1 MLRVLVVDD
10 NAGMRL
16 VLQKAVEKA
25 GHTVVGQADNGEDAV
40 KQVEALRPDV
50 LFIDVEMPGM
60 DGVEAARRIQ
70 DIDPKVVIVFATA
83 HEEYR
88 KEAFEIYAYD
98 YLMKPF
104 AIERVAATLERV
116 QQQQQGLIT
125 EPIQEKKA
133 APENSKIEK
142 LLVRH
147 KDGISLVKLEDIV
160 LVQRENRATAIYTAT
175 EKHISNETLSE
186 LEQRLPSPPFFRA
199 HKSYII
205 NVNHITRIYPY
216 GRWTY
221 IVKFE
226 GTDMD
231 ALMTQE
237 RYGLLQKYF
246 S

>member
-1 MLRVLVVDD
+1 MLRVVIADD
-10 NAGMRL
+10 NEGMRL
-16 VLQKAVEKA
+16 VLRKAVEKA
-25 GHTVVGQADNGEDAV
+25 GHQVVGEAANGEEAVTVV
-40 KQVEALRPDV
+40 EAAKPDV
-50 LFIDVEMPGM
+50 LFIDVEMPGT

-70 DIDPKVVIVFATA
+70 DLNPRVAIVFATA

-88 KEAFEIYAYD
+88 KEAFEVYAYD

-104 AIERVAATLERV
+104 AIERIAETLDRLD
-116 QQQQQGLIT
+116 QQQQGDVL
-125 EPIQEKKA
+125 PPLLEKKA
-133 APENSKIEK
+133 EPLRKVDK

-147 KDGISLVKLEDIV
+147 KDGISLVKMEDVV
-160 LVQRENRATAIYTAT
+160 LIQRENRATAIYTAT

-205 NVNHITRIYPY
+205 NVDHITRIYPY